1 MVADVRSG
9 LVLAAVIAW
18 KQVLSLGPYVLIG
31 AVLGALLCQV
41 TLPVRWKQGLGRARP
56 ATVFGAA
63 GLGCLS
69 PLTTF
74 GTVPTLLRLVQ
85 EGVSPGTVLAFLS
98 ASSMLSPQVFL
109 LTLGGLGPHLAFS
122 QLGGIILLSGLAGWL
137 ISFLP
142 PTSVLHPT
150 LFSTGPPARQSRR
163 GFSWSRLSRDLTGI
177 LGWIGFTFL
186 IGVVLS
192 ALLQVFIPIR
202 WITGLLESG
211 RWTVIV
217 LAGVA
222 GVPLYFCGGS
232 AVPVLAFL
240 LQAGMSPG
248 AAVAFLISGAATRT
262 TALAAVG
269 SLLNPRALSV
279 YALYIVVGAIV
290 VGLLVG

>member
-1 MVADVRSG
+1 MVADLRSG

-18 KQVLSLGPYVLIG
+18 RQMLTLGPYVLAG
-31 AVLGALLCQV
+31 MVLAALLGQFHPP
-41 TLPVRWKQGLGRARP
+41 LRGLKGLNHARP
-56 ATVFGAA
+56 TTVLSAA
-63 GLGCLS
+63 SLGCLS

-85 EGVSPGTVLAFLS
+85 EGVSPGPALAFLS

-109 LTLGGLGPHLAFS
+109 LILGGLGPRPAFS
-122 QLGGIILLSGLAGWL
+122 QLVGIILLSGLAGWA
-137 ISFLP
+137 ISRFP
-142 PTSVLHPT
+142 PASVLHPAI
-150 LFSTGPPARQSRR
+150 FPTGPPAERSPSR
-163 GFSWSRLSRDLTGI
+163 FSWSRLGRDLVGL

-186 IGVVLS
+186 IGVILS
-192 ALLQVFIPIR
+192 SLLQVFIPIR

-211 RWTVIV
+211 RWTAIV
-217 LAGVA
+217 LAGIA

-248 AAVAFLISGAATRT
+248 AAVAFLISGAATRA

-269 SLLNPRALSV
+269 SLLNPRALAV
-279 YALYIVVGAIV
+279 YVLYVVVGAIA
-290 VGLLVG
+290 VGLLLG